1 MVRAKAT
8 HRRPSLA
15 LFSGDDDSDNNDDN
29 DDVDNNNNH
38 VSYLVKSKL
47 RAGAA
52 AVVSVQ
58 CSSPPRLVV
67 AARQINA
74 NMEMQKFKQKGL
86 TKIVV
91 IVDIKGVVGRQR
103 WQESLW

>member
-1 MVRAKAT
+1 
-8 HRRPSLA
+8 
-15 LFSGDDDSDNNDDN
+15 LFSGDNDDDDNNNDD
-29 DDVDNNNNH
+29 DDEDDEMH
-38 VSYLVKSKL
+38 ILYLVKSKL

-67 AARQINA
+67 AARQIDA